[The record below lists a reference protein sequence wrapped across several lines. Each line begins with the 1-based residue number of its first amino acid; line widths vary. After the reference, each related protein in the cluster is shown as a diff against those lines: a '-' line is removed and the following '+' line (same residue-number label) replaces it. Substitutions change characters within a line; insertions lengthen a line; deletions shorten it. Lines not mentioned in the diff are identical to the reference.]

1 MRVGNSK
8 VRVQMRNGI
17 FMRACRLIRKAIAM
31 AAWFGLIAGSNHGF
45 CAETPLTEHQ
55 VKSLFLLNFA
65 KYVDWPSDVFT
76 APDAP
81 IVIGVLGEGKF
92 GGELAKTVE
101 GKNIQGR
108 PILIRQIQT
117 PEDSGKCHILFI
129 GSSEKAGL
137 VEILKRI
144 KTKPVLTVGETD
156 QFMEQGG
163 VINFVK
169 KEGKVRLEINL
180 EAARQAKLEIS
191 SKLLSVADVV
201 KGKLK

>member
-17 FMRACRLIRKAIAM
+17 FMRACCLIRKAIAM

-101 GKNIQGR
+101 GKSVQGR

-129 GSSEKAGL
+129 GSSEKASL
-137 VEILKRI
+137 VEILNRI

-169 KEGKVRLEINL
+169 KEGRVRLEINL

>member
-1 MRVGNSK
+1 M
-8 VRVQMRNGI
+8 
-17 FMRACRLIRKAIAM
+17 
-31 AAWFGLIAGSNHGF
+31 
-45 CAETPLTEHQ
+45 
-55 VKSLFLLNFA
+55 
-65 KYVDWPSDVFT
+65 
-76 APDAP
+76 
-81 IVIGVLGEGKF
+81 VIGVLGEGKF
-92 GGELAKTVE
+92 GGDLAKTVE
-101 GKNIQGR
+101 GKSVQCR
-108 PILIRQIQT
+108 PILVRQIQT

-137 VEILKRI
+137 VEILNRI

>member
-1 MRVGNSK
+1 MRVGNSII
-8 VRVQMRNGI
+8 RVQMQNGI
-17 FMRACRLIRKAIAM
+17 FLRACRLIRKPIAM
-31 AAWFGLIAGSNHGF
+31 AVWFGLLAGSNHGF
-45 CAETPLTEHQ
+45 CAETPLTEYQ

-65 KYVDWPSDVFT
+65 RYVNWPSDVFT

-81 IVIGVLGEGKF
+81 FEIGVLGEGKF

-101 GKNIQGR
+101 GKSVQGR

-129 GSSEKAGL
+129 GASEKAGL
-137 VEILKRI
+137 VEILNRI
-144 KTKPVLTVGETD
+144 KTRPVLTVGETD

-169 KEGKVRLEINL
+169 KEGKIRLEINL
-180 EAARQAKLEIS
+180 VAARQANLQIS
-191 SKLLSVADVV
+191 SKLLKVADVV